1 MISKRLI
8 GLNEN
13 QMQLIFKS
21 DKILSLIIVVSSCA
35 WGLYWLPLRSIE
47 QSGIVGSWSIVLVNA
62 CPLLILVPLIFFNLD
77 KIKKYPKP
85 IFFAGIMIG
94 AAFTFYANGLV
105 ETSVIR
111 ATLLFYLS
119 PIWSTIIGIIWLNE
133 RLTIARVIS
142 IIVALI
148 GIIFL
153 LYDFRDQ
160 ETVILNFGDFSSILS
175 GLFWALGASI
185 LKKWSNLPIIPLT
198 AIVYFST
205 TSLSILLAIV
215 VYKAPIPSLALIGQ
229 NFPIA
234 FIWSVIVLLPSFCI
248 IFRISQILFPG
259 RVGILMM
266 SEVAVAVISAK
277 ILLPEEQMVILQWI
291 GALAILLAGV
301 VEIIFGFSKKNT

>member
-1 MISKRLI
+1 
-8 GLNEN
+8 
-13 QMQLIFKS
+13 MQLIFKS

-62 CPLLILVPLIFFNLD
+62 CPLIILVPLIFFNLD
-77 KIKKYPKP
+77 KLKKYPKP
-85 IFFAGIMIG
+85 ILFAGIMIG

-105 ETSVIR
+105 QTSVIR

-148 GIIFL
+148 GLILL
-153 LYDFRDQ
+153 LYDFRNQ
-160 ETVILNFGDFSSILS
+160 ETAMLNFGDFSSILS

-185 LKKWSNLPIIPLT
+185 LKKWSKLPIIPLT

-205 TSLSILLAIV
+205 TSLSILLATI

-229 NFPIA
+229 NFSTA

-291 GALAILLAGV
+291 GASAILLAGV
-301 VEIIFGFSKKNT
+301 VEIIFGYSKKVT

>member
-1 MISKRLI
+1 
-8 GLNEN
+8 
-13 QMQLIFKS
+13 MQLIFKS

-47 QSGIVGSWSIVLVNA
+47 QSGIAGSWSIVLVNA
-62 CPLLILVPLIFFNLD
+62 CPLIILVPLIFFNLD
-77 KIKKYPKP
+77 KLKKYPRP
-85 IFFAGIMIG
+85 ILFAGIMIG

-105 ETSVIR
+105 QTSVIR

-148 GIIFL
+148 GLILL
-153 LYDFRDQ
+153 LYDFRNQ
-160 ETVILNFGDFSSILS
+160 ETTMLNFGDFSSILS

-185 LKKWSNLPIIPLT
+185 LKKWSKLPIIPLT

-205 TSLSILLAIV
+205 TSLSILLATI

-229 NFPIA
+229 NFSTA

-291 GALAILLAGV
+291 GASAILLAGV
-301 VEIIFGFSKKNT
+301 VEIIFGYSKKVT

>member
-1 MISKRLI
+1 
-8 GLNEN
+8 
-13 QMQLIFKS
+13 MQLIFKS

-62 CPLLILVPLIFFNLD
+62 CPLIILVPLIFFNLD
-77 KIKKYPKP
+77 KLKKYPKP

-105 ETSVIR
+105 QTSVIR

-148 GIIFL
+148 GLILL
-153 LYDFRDQ
+153 LYDFRNQ
-160 ETVILNFGDFSSILS
+160 ETVMLNFGDFSSILS

-185 LKKWSNLPIIPLT
+185 LKKWSKLPIIPLT

-205 TSLSILLAIV
+205 TSLSILLAII

-229 NFPIA
+229 NFSTA

-291 GALAILLAGV
+291 GASAILLAGV
-301 VEIIFGFSKKNT
+301 VEIIFGYSKKVT

>member
-1 MISKRLI
+1 
-8 GLNEN
+8 
-13 QMQLIFKS
+13 MQLIFKS

-77 KIKKYPKP
+77 KLKKYPKP

-148 GIIFL
+148 GLIFL

-205 TSLSILLAIV
+205 TSLSILLAVV

>member
-1 MISKRLI
+1 
-8 GLNEN
+8 
-13 QMQLIFKS
+13 MQLIFKS

-62 CPLLILVPLIFFNLD
+62 CPLIILVPLIFFNLD
-77 KIKKYPKP
+77 KLKKYPKP

-105 ETSVIR
+105 QTSVIR

-148 GIIFL
+148 GLILL
-153 LYDFRDQ
+153 LYDFRNQ
-160 ETVILNFGDFSSILS
+160 ETVMLNFGDFSSILS

-185 LKKWSNLPIIPLT
+185 LKKWSKLPIIPLT

-205 TSLSILLAIV
+205 TSLSILLAII

-229 NFPIA
+229 NFSTA

-291 GALAILLAGV
+291 GASAILLAGV
-301 VEIIFGFSKKNT
+301 VEIIFGYNKKVT

>member
-1 MISKRLI
+1 
-8 GLNEN
+8 
-13 QMQLIFKS
+13 MQLIFKS

-62 CPLLILVPLIFFNLD
+62 CPLIILVPLIFFNLD
-77 KIKKYPKP
+77 KLKKYPKP
-85 IFFAGIMIG
+85 ILFAGIMIG

-105 ETSVIR
+105 QTSVIR

-148 GIIFL
+148 GLILL
-153 LYDFRDQ
+153 LYDFRNQ
-160 ETVILNFGDFSSILS
+160 ETTMLNFGDFSSILS

-185 LKKWSNLPIIPLT
+185 LKKWSKLPIIPLT

-205 TSLSILLAIV
+205 TSLSILLATI

-229 NFPIA
+229 NFSNA

-291 GALAILLAGV
+291 GASAILLAGV
-301 VEIIFGFSKKNT
+301 VEIIFGYSKKTN

>member
-1 MISKRLI
+1 
-8 GLNEN
+8 
-13 QMQLIFKS
+13 MQLIFKS

-47 QSGIVGSWSIVLVNA
+47 QSGIAGSWSIVLVNA
-62 CPLLILVPLIFFNLD
+62 CPLIILVPLIFFNLD
-77 KIKKYPKP
+77 KLKKYPKP
-85 IFFAGIMIG
+85 ILFAGIMIG

-105 ETSVIR
+105 QTSVIR

-142 IIVALI
+142 IVVALI
-148 GIIFL
+148 GLILL
-153 LYDFRDQ
+153 LYDFRNQ
-160 ETVILNFGDFSSILS
+160 ETTMLNFGDFSSILS

-185 LKKWSNLPIIPLT
+185 LKKWSKLPIIPLT

-205 TSLSILLAIV
+205 TSLSILLATI

-229 NFPIA
+229 NFSTA

-291 GALAILLAGV
+291 GASAILLAGV
-301 VEIIFGFSKKNT
+301 VEIIFGYSKKVN

>member
-1 MISKRLI
+1 
-8 GLNEN
+8 
-13 QMQLIFKS
+13 MQLIFKS

-77 KIKKYPKP
+77 KLKKYPKP

-105 ETSVIR
+105 QTSVIR

-148 GIIFL
+148 GLILL
-153 LYDFRDQ
+153 LYDFRNQ

-185 LKKWSNLPIIPLT
+185 LKKWSKLPIIPLT

-205 TSLSILLAIV
+205 TSLSILLAIM
-215 VYKAPIPSLALIGQ
+215 VYKAPIPSLVLIGQ
-229 NFPIA
+229 NFSTA

-291 GALAILLAGV
+291 GASAILLAGV
-301 VEIIFGFSKKNT
+301 VEIIFGYSKKVT

>member
-1 MISKRLI
+1 
-8 GLNEN
+8 
-13 QMQLIFKS
+13 MQLIFKS

-62 CPLLILVPLIFFNLD
+62 CPLLILIPLIFFNLD
-77 KIKKYPKP
+77 KLKKYPKP

-148 GIIFL
+148 GLILL
-153 LYDFRDQ
+153 LYDFRNQ
-160 ETVILNFGDFSSILS
+160 ETVMLNFGDFSSILS

-185 LKKWSNLPIIPLT
+185 LKKWSKLPIIPLT

-205 TSLSILLAIV
+205 TSLSILLAII

-277 ILLPEEQMVILQWI
+277 ILLPEEQMVVLQWI

>member
-1 MISKRLI
+1 
-8 GLNEN
+8 
-13 QMQLIFKS
+13 MQLIFKS

-77 KIKKYPKP
+77 KLKKYPKP
-85 IFFAGIMIG
+85 ILFAGIMIG

-105 ETSVIR
+105 QTSVIR

-148 GIIFL
+148 GLILL
-153 LYDFRDQ
+153 LYDFRNQ
-160 ETVILNFGDFSSILS
+160 ETAMLNFGDFSSILS

-185 LKKWSNLPIIPLT
+185 LKKWSKLPIIPLT

-229 NFPIA
+229 NFSTA

-266 SEVAVAVISAK
+266 SEVAIAVISAK

-291 GALAILLAGV
+291 GASAILLAGV
-301 VEIIFGFSKKNT
+301 VEIIFGYSKKVT

>member
-1 MISKRLI
+1 
-8 GLNEN
+8 
-13 QMQLIFKS
+13 MQLIFKS

-62 CPLLILVPLIFFNLD
+62 CPLIILVPLIFFNLD
-77 KIKKYPKP
+77 KLKKYPKP
-85 IFFAGIMIG
+85 ILFAGIMIG

-105 ETSVIR
+105 QTSVIR

-148 GIIFL
+148 GLILL
-153 LYDFRDQ
+153 LYDFRNQ
-160 ETVILNFGDFSSILS
+160 ETAMLNFGDFSSILS

-185 LKKWSNLPIIPLT
+185 LKKWSKLPIIPLT

-205 TSLSILLAIV
+205 TSLSILLAII

-229 NFPIA
+229 NFSTA
-234 FIWSVIVLLPSFCI
+234 FIWSVIVLLPSFCF

-291 GALAILLAGV
+291 GASAILLAGV
-301 VEIIFGFSKKNT
+301 VEIIFGYSKKVT

>member
-1 MISKRLI
+1 
-8 GLNEN
+8 
-13 QMQLIFKS
+13 MQLIFKS

-148 GIIFL
+148 GLIFL

-205 TSLSILLAIV
+205 TSLSILLAV
-215 VYKAPIPSLALIGQ
+215 MVYKAPIPSLALIGQ

>member
-1 MISKRLI
+1 
-8 GLNEN
+8 
-13 QMQLIFKS
+13 MQLIFNS

-62 CPLLILVPLIFFNLD
+62 CPLIILVPLIFFNLD
-77 KIKKYPKP
+77 KLKKYPKP

-105 ETSVIR
+105 QTSVIR

-148 GIIFL
+148 GLILL
-153 LYDFRDQ
+153 LYDFRNQ
-160 ETVILNFGDFSSILS
+160 ETVMLNFGDFSSILS

-185 LKKWSNLPIIPLT
+185 LKKWSKLPIIPLT

-205 TSLSILLAIV
+205 TSLSILLAII

-229 NFPIA
+229 NFSTA

-291 GALAILLAGV
+291 GASAILLAGV
-301 VEIIFGFSKKNT
+301 VEIIFGYSKKVT

>member
-1 MISKRLI
+1 
-8 GLNEN
+8 
-13 QMQLIFKS
+13 MQLIFKS

-77 KIKKYPKP
+77 KLKKYPKP

-185 LKKWSNLPIIPLT
+185 LKKWSKLPIIPLT

-205 TSLSILLAIV
+205 TSLSILLAVV

-291 GALAILLAGV
+291 GASAILLAGV

>member
-1 MISKRLI
+1 
-8 GLNEN
+8 
-13 QMQLIFKS
+13 MQLIFKS

-62 CPLLILVPLIFFNLD
+62 CPLIILVPLIFFNLD
-77 KIKKYPKP
+77 KLKKYPKP
-85 IFFAGIMIG
+85 ILFAGIMIG

-105 ETSVIR
+105 QTSVIR

-148 GIIFL
+148 GLILL
-153 LYDFRDQ
+153 LYDFRNQ
-160 ETVILNFGDFSSILS
+160 ETAMLNFGDFSSILS

-185 LKKWSNLPIIPLT
+185 LKKWSKLPIIPLT

-205 TSLSILLAIV
+205 TSLSILLAII
-215 VYKAPIPSLALIGQ
+215 VYKAPIPSLELIGQ
-229 NFPIA
+229 NFSTA

-291 GALAILLAGV
+291 GASAILLAGV
-301 VEIIFGFSKKNT
+301 VEIIFGYSKKVT

>member
-1 MISKRLI
+1 
-8 GLNEN
+8 
-13 QMQLIFKS
+13 MQLIFKS

-62 CPLLILVPLIFFNLD
+62 CPLIILVPLIFFNLD
-77 KIKKYPKP
+77 KLKKYPEP
-85 IFFAGIMIG
+85 ILFAGIMIG

-105 ETSVIR
+105 QTSVIR

-148 GIIFL
+148 GLILL
-153 LYDFRDQ
+153 LYDFRNQ
-160 ETVILNFGDFSSILS
+160 ETAMLNFGDFSSILS

-185 LKKWSNLPIIPLT
+185 LKKWSKLPIIPLT

-205 TSLSILLAIV
+205 TSLSILLAII

-229 NFPIA
+229 NFSTA

-291 GALAILLAGV
+291 GASAILLAGV
-301 VEIIFGFSKKNT
+301 VEIIFGYSKKVT

>member
-1 MISKRLI
+1 
-8 GLNEN
+8 
-13 QMQLIFKS
+13 MQLIFKS

-62 CPLLILVPLIFFNLD
+62 CPLIILVPLIFFNLD
-77 KIKKYPKP
+77 KFKKYPKP
-85 IFFAGIMIG
+85 ILFAGIMIG

-148 GIIFL
+148 GLILL
-153 LYDFRDQ
+153 LYDFRNQ
-160 ETVILNFGDFSSILS
+160 ETAMLNFGDFSSILS

-185 LKKWSNLPIIPLT
+185 LKKWSKLPIIPLT

-205 TSLSILLAIV
+205 TSLSILLAII

-229 NFPIA
+229 NFSTA

-291 GALAILLAGV
+291 GASAILLAGV
-301 VEIIFGFSKKNT
+301 VEIIFGYSKKVT

>member
-1 MISKRLI
+1 
-8 GLNEN
+8 
-13 QMQLIFKS
+13 MQLIFKS

-62 CPLLILVPLIFFNLD
+62 CPLIILVPLIFFNLD
-77 KIKKYPKP
+77 KLKKYPKP

-105 ETSVIR
+105 QTSVIR

-148 GIIFL
+148 GLILL
-153 LYDFRDQ
+153 LYDFRNQ

-185 LKKWSNLPIIPLT
+185 LKKWSKLPIIPLT

-205 TSLSILLAIV
+205 TSLSILLAIM

-229 NFPIA
+229 NFSTA

-291 GALAILLAGV
+291 GASAILLAGV
-301 VEIIFGFSKKNT
+301 VEIIFGYSKKVT

>member
-1 MISKRLI
+1 
-8 GLNEN
+8 
-13 QMQLIFKS
+13 MQLIFKS

-62 CPLLILVPLIFFNLD
+62 CPLIILVPLIFFNLD
-77 KIKKYPKP
+77 KLKKYPKP
-85 IFFAGIMIG
+85 ILFAGIMIG

-105 ETSVIR
+105 QTSVIR

-133 RLTIARVIS
+133 RLTTARVIS

-148 GIIFL
+148 GLILL
-153 LYDFRDQ
+153 LYDFRNQ
-160 ETVILNFGDFSSILS
+160 ETIILNFGDFSSILS

-185 LKKWSNLPIIPLT
+185 LKKWSKLPIIPLT

-205 TSLSILLAIV
+205 TSLSILLAII

-229 NFPIA
+229 NIITA

-291 GALAILLAGV
+291 GASAILLAGV
-301 VEIIFGFSKKNT
+301 VEIIFGYSKKVI

>member
-1 MISKRLI
+1 
-8 GLNEN
+8 
-13 QMQLIFKS
+13 MQLIFKS

-205 TSLSILLAIV
+205 TSLSILLAFM

>member
-1 MISKRLI
+1 
-8 GLNEN
+8 
-13 QMQLIFKS
+13 MQLIFKS

-62 CPLLILVPLIFFNLD
+62 CPLIILVPLIFFNLD
-77 KIKKYPKP
+77 KFKKYPKP
-85 IFFAGIMIG
+85 ILFAGIMIG

-105 ETSVIR
+105 QTSVIR

-148 GIIFL
+148 GLILL
-153 LYDFRDQ
+153 LYDFRNQ
-160 ETVILNFGDFSSILS
+160 ETVMLNFGDFSSILS

-185 LKKWSNLPIIPLT
+185 LKKWSKLPIIPLT

-205 TSLSILLAIV
+205 TSLSILLAII

-229 NFPIA
+229 NFSTA

-291 GALAILLAGV
+291 GASAILLAGV
-301 VEIIFGFSKKNT
+301 VEIIFGYSKKVT

>member
-1 MISKRLI
+1 
-8 GLNEN
+8 
-13 QMQLIFKS
+13 MQLIFKS

-77 KIKKYPKP
+77 KLKKYPKP

-185 LKKWSNLPIIPLT
+185 LKKWSKLPIIPLT

-205 TSLSILLAIV
+205 TSLSILLAII

-229 NFPIA
+229 NFSTA

-291 GALAILLAGV
+291 GASAILLAGV
-301 VEIIFGFSKKNT
+301 VEIIFGYSKKVT

>member
-1 MISKRLI
+1 
-8 GLNEN
+8 
-13 QMQLIFKS
+13 MQLIFKS

-62 CPLLILVPLIFFNLD
+62 CPLIILVPLIFFNFD
-77 KIKKYPKP
+77 KFKKYPKP
-85 IFFAGIMIG
+85 ILFAGIMIG

-148 GIIFL
+148 GLILL
-153 LYDFRDQ
+153 LYDFRNQ
-160 ETVILNFGDFSSILS
+160 ETVMLNFGDFSSILS

-185 LKKWSNLPIIPLT
+185 LKKWSKLPIIPLT

-205 TSLSILLAIV
+205 TSLSILLAII

-229 NFPIA
+229 NFSTA

-291 GALAILLAGV
+291 GASAILLAGV
-301 VEIIFGFSKKNT
+301 VEIIFGYSKKVT

>member
-1 MISKRLI
+1 
-8 GLNEN
+8 
-13 QMQLIFKS
+13 MQLIFKS

-62 CPLLILVPLIFFNLD
+62 CPLIILVPLIFFNLD
-77 KIKKYPKP
+77 KLTKYPKP
-85 IFFAGIMIG
+85 IFFAVIMIG

-105 ETSVIR
+105 QTSVIR

-148 GIIFL
+148 GLILL
-153 LYDFRDQ
+153 LYDFRNQ
-160 ETVILNFGDFSSILS
+160 ETAMLNFGDFSSILS

-185 LKKWSNLPIIPLT
+185 LKKWSKLPIIPLT

-205 TSLSILLAIV
+205 TSLSILLAII

-229 NFPIA
+229 NFSTA

-291 GALAILLAGV
+291 GASAILLAGV
-301 VEIIFGFSKKNT
+301 VEIIFGYSKKVT

>member
-1 MISKRLI
+1 
-8 GLNEN
+8 
-13 QMQLIFKS
+13 MQLIFKS

-62 CPLLILVPLIFFNLD
+62 CPLIILVPLIFFNLD
-77 KIKKYPKP
+77 KLKKYPKP

-105 ETSVIR
+105 QTSVIR

-148 GIIFL
+148 GLILL
-153 LYDFRDQ
+153 LYDFRNQ

-185 LKKWSNLPIIPLT
+185 LKKWSKLPIIPLT

-205 TSLSILLAIV
+205 TSLSILLAII

-229 NFPIA
+229 NFSTA

-291 GALAILLAGV
+291 GASAILLAGV
-301 VEIIFGFSKKNT
+301 VEIIFGYSKKIT

>member
-1 MISKRLI
+1 
-8 GLNEN
+8 
-13 QMQLIFKS
+13 MQLIFKS

-62 CPLLILVPLIFFNLD
+62 CPLIILVPLIFFNLD
-77 KIKKYPKP
+77 KLKKYPKP

-105 ETSVIR
+105 QTSVIR

-148 GIIFL
+148 GLILL
-153 LYDFRDQ
+153 LYDFRNQ
-160 ETVILNFGDFSSILS
+160 ETVMLNFGDFSSILS

-185 LKKWSNLPIIPLT
+185 LKKWSNLTIIPLT

-205 TSLSILLAIV
+205 TSLSILLAII

-229 NFPIA
+229 NFSTA

-291 GALAILLAGV
+291 GASAILLAGV
-301 VEIIFGFSKKNT
+301 VEIIFGYSKKVT

>member
-1 MISKRLI
+1 
-8 GLNEN
+8 
-13 QMQLIFKS
+13 MQLIFKS

-62 CPLLILVPLIFFNLD
+62 CPLIILVPLIFFNLD
-77 KIKKYPKP
+77 KLKKYPKP

-105 ETSVIR
+105 QTSVIR

-148 GIIFL
+148 GLILL
-153 LYDFRDQ
+153 LYDFRNQ
-160 ETVILNFGDFSSILS
+160 ETAMLNFGDFSSILS

-185 LKKWSNLPIIPLT
+185 LKKWSKLPIIPLT

-205 TSLSILLAIV
+205 TSLSILLAII

-229 NFPIA
+229 NFSTA

-301 VEIIFGFSKKNT
+301 VEIIFGYSKKVT

>member
-1 MISKRLI
+1 
-8 GLNEN
+8 
-13 QMQLIFKS
+13 MQLIFKS

-77 KIKKYPKP
+77 KLKKYPKP

-229 NFPIA
+229 NFSTA

-277 ILLPEEQMVILQWI
+277 ILLPEEQMVVLQWI

>member
-1 MISKRLI
+1 
-8 GLNEN
+8 
-13 QMQLIFKS
+13 MQLIFKS

-62 CPLLILVPLIFFNLD
+62 CPLIILVPLIFFNLD
-77 KIKKYPKP
+77 KLTKYPKP
-85 IFFAGIMIG
+85 ILFAGIMIG

-105 ETSVIR
+105 QTSVIR

-148 GIIFL
+148 GLILL
-153 LYDFRDQ
+153 LYDFRNQ
-160 ETVILNFGDFSSILS
+160 ETAMLNFGDFSSILS

-185 LKKWSNLPIIPLT
+185 LKKWSKLPIIPLT

-205 TSLSILLAIV
+205 TSLSILLAII

-229 NFPIA
+229 NFSTA

-301 VEIIFGFSKKNT
+301 VEIIFGYSKKVT

>member
-1 MISKRLI
+1 
-8 GLNEN
+8 
-13 QMQLIFKS
+13 MQLIFKS

-62 CPLLILVPLIFFNLD
+62 CPLIILVPLIFFNLD
-77 KIKKYPKP
+77 KLTKYPKS
-85 IFFAGIMIG
+85 ILFAGIMIG

-105 ETSVIR
+105 QTSVIR

-148 GIIFL
+148 GLILL
-153 LYDFRDQ
+153 LYDFRNQ
-160 ETVILNFGDFSSILS
+160 ETAMLNFGDFSSILS

-185 LKKWSNLPIIPLT
+185 LKKWSKLPIIPLT

-205 TSLSILLAIV
+205 TSLSILLAII

-229 NFPIA
+229 NFSTA

-291 GALAILLAGV
+291 GASAILLAGV
-301 VEIIFGFSKKNT
+301 VEIIFGYSKKVT

>member
-1 MISKRLI
+1 
-8 GLNEN
+8 
-13 QMQLIFKS
+13 MQLIFKS

-62 CPLLILVPLIFFNLD
+62 CPLIILVPLIFFNLD
-77 KIKKYPKP
+77 KLKKYPKP

-105 ETSVIR
+105 QTSVIR

-160 ETVILNFGDFSSILS
+160 ETVMLNFGDFSSILS

-185 LKKWSNLPIIPLT
+185 LKKWSKLPIIPLT

-205 TSLSILLAIV
+205 TSLSILLAII

-229 NFPIA
+229 NFSTA

-291 GALAILLAGV
+291 GASAILLAGV
-301 VEIIFGFSKKNT
+301 VEIIFGYSKKVT

>member
-1 MISKRLI
+1 
-8 GLNEN
+8 
-13 QMQLIFKS
+13 MQLIFKS

-77 KIKKYPKP
+77 KLKKYPKP

-185 LKKWSNLPIIPLT
+185 LKKWSNLPIVPLT

-205 TSLSILLAIV
+205 TSLSILLAIL

>member
-1 MISKRLI
+1 
-8 GLNEN
+8 
-13 QMQLIFKS
+13 MQLIFNS

-62 CPLLILVPLIFFNLD
+62 CPLIILVPLIFFNLD
-77 KIKKYPKP
+77 KFKKYPKP
-85 IFFAGIMIG
+85 ILFAGIMIG

-105 ETSVIR
+105 QTSVIR

-148 GIIFL
+148 GLILL
-153 LYDFRDQ
+153 LYDFRNQ
-160 ETVILNFGDFSSILS
+160 ETAMLNFGDFSSILS

-185 LKKWSNLPIIPLT
+185 LKKWSKLPIIPLT

-205 TSLSILLAIV
+205 TSLSILLAII

-229 NFPIA
+229 NFSTA

-291 GALAILLAGV
+291 GASAILLAGV
-301 VEIIFGFSKKNT
+301 VEIIFGYSKKVT

>member
-1 MISKRLI
+1 
-8 GLNEN
+8 
-13 QMQLIFKS
+13 MQLIFKS

-62 CPLLILVPLIFFNLD
+62 CPLIILVPLIFFNLD
-77 KIKKYPKP
+77 KFKKYPKP
-85 IFFAGIMIG
+85 ILFAGIMIG

-105 ETSVIR
+105 QTSVIR

-148 GIIFL
+148 GLSLL
-153 LYDFRDQ
+153 LYDFRNQ
-160 ETVILNFGDFSSILS
+160 ETAMLNFGDFSSILS

-185 LKKWSNLPIIPLT
+185 LKKWSKLPIIPLT

-205 TSLSILLAIV
+205 TSLSILLAII

-229 NFPIA
+229 NFSTA

-291 GALAILLAGV
+291 GASAILLAGV
-301 VEIIFGFSKKNT
+301 VEIIFGYSKKVT

>member
-1 MISKRLI
+1 
-8 GLNEN
+8 
-13 QMQLIFKS
+13 MQLIFKS

-62 CPLLILVPLIFFNLD
+62 CPLIILVPLIFFNLD
-77 KIKKYPKP
+77 KFKKYPKP
-85 IFFAGIMIG
+85 ILFAGIMIG

-105 ETSVIR
+105 QTSVIR

-148 GIIFL
+148 GLILL
-153 LYDFRDQ
+153 LYDFRNQ
-160 ETVILNFGDFSSILS
+160 ETVMLNFGDFSSILS

-185 LKKWSNLPIIPLT
+185 LKKWSKLPIIPLT

-205 TSLSILLAIV
+205 TSLSILLAII
-215 VYKAPIPSLALIGQ
+215 VYKAPIPSLVLIGQ
-229 NFPIA
+229 NFSTA

-291 GALAILLAGV
+291 GASAILLAGV
-301 VEIIFGFSKKNT
+301 VEIIFGYSKKVT

>member
-1 MISKRLI
+1 
-8 GLNEN
+8 
-13 QMQLIFKS
+13 MQLIFKS
-21 DKILSLIIVVSSCA
+21 DKILSFIIVVSSCA

-62 CPLLILVPLIFFNLD
+62 CPLIILVPLIFFNLD
-77 KIKKYPKP
+77 KLKKYPKP
-85 IFFAGIMIG
+85 ILFAGIMIG

-105 ETSVIR
+105 QTSVIR

-148 GIIFL
+148 GLILL
-153 LYDFRDQ
+153 LYDFRNQ
-160 ETVILNFGDFSSILS
+160 ETAMLNFGDFSSILS

-185 LKKWSNLPIIPLT
+185 LKKWSKLPIIPLT

-205 TSLSILLAIV
+205 TSLSILLAII

-229 NFPIA
+229 NFSTA

-291 GALAILLAGV
+291 GASAILLAGV
-301 VEIIFGFSKKNT
+301 VEIIFGYSKKVT

>member
-1 MISKRLI
+1 
-8 GLNEN
+8 
-13 QMQLIFKS
+13 MQLIFKS

-62 CPLLILVPLIFFNLD
+62 CPLIILVPLIFFNFD
-77 KIKKYPKP
+77 KFKKYPKP
-85 IFFAGIMIG
+85 ILFAGIMIG

-105 ETSVIR
+105 QTSVIR

-148 GIIFL
+148 GLILL
-153 LYDFRDQ
+153 LYDFRNQ
-160 ETVILNFGDFSSILS
+160 ETAMLNFGDFSSILS

-185 LKKWSNLPIIPLT
+185 LKKWSKLPIIPLT

-205 TSLSILLAIV
+205 TSLSILLAII

-229 NFPIA
+229 NFSTA

-291 GALAILLAGV
+291 GASAILLAGV
-301 VEIIFGFSKKNT
+301 VEIIFGYNKKVI

>member
-1 MISKRLI
+1 
-8 GLNEN
+8 
-13 QMQLIFKS
+13 MQLIFKS

-77 KIKKYPKP
+77 KLKKYPKP

-105 ETSVIR
+105 QTSVIR

-148 GIIFL
+148 GLIFL

-185 LKKWSNLPIIPLT
+185 LKKWSKLPIIPLT
-198 AIVYFST
+198 AVVYFST
-205 TSLSILLAIV
+205 TSLSILLAII

-229 NFPIA
+229 NFSTA

-277 ILLPEEQMVILQWI
+277 ILLPEEQMVVLQWI

-301 VEIIFGFSKKNT
+301 VEIIFGYSKKVT